1 MSNFKEQMLQHT
13 KEVFDNLEIKYDE
26 ITLENKTFFVEE
38 INFLK
43 SNFAI
48 KFPYKNKIYNLF
60 FYFAEE
66 VISLNKTN
74 KTIKIWEYGEPK
86 QKFKYYKNW
95 FPKIVQS
102 IESKKEKIWWIFVQE
117 KQLSDKIQDNFKNVP
132 NNMRVFCYKDLSK
145 RIKELL

>member
-1 MSNFKEQMLQHT
+1 
-13 KEVFDNLEIKYDE
+13 YDE
-26 ITLENKTFFVEE
+26 ITLENKTFFVEN

-48 KFPYKNKIYNLF
+48 KFEYKNKIYNLF

-66 VISLNKTN
+66 VISLNIKN

-86 QKFKYYKNW
+86 QKFKKYKTW
-95 FPKIVQS
+95 FPKIVKS

-117 KQLSDKIQDNFKNVP
+117 KQLSDKIRENFENVP
-132 NNMRVFCYKDLSK
+132 DNMRVFCYKDLNK
-145 RIKELL
+145 RIKDLL